1 LNITAKVS
9 PSGRLPGEEH
19 DSTMQPPIPSADVS
33 LQRVGDEAILHDRRN
48 GRAHVINESAA
59 RVWELCDGRATLD
72 EIVSAFAG
80 SYQLAATDV
89 RDDVAYIVAK
99 FRELGGL
106 E

>member
-1 LNITAKVS
+1 MQ
-9 PSGRLPGEEH
+9 LP
-19 DSTMQPPIPSADVS
+19 TPSADVS
-33 LQRVGDEAILHDRRN
+33 LQRVGDEAILHDSRN

-72 EIVSAFAG
+72 EIASAFAA
-80 SYQLAATDV
+80 SYSLAASDV

-99 FRELGGL
+99 FRELRVL